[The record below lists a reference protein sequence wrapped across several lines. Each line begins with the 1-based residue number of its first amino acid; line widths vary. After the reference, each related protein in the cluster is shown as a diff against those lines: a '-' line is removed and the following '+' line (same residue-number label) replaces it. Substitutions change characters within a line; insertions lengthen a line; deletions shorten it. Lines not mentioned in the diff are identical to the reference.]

1 MMDYM
6 GCDMLEVRYMLY
18 VMIWYVT
25 IIDTIRSTSMR

>member
-6 GCDMLEVRYMLY
+6 GCDILEVDMLY

-25 IIDTIRSTSMR
+25 IIDIVPFVVRT